1 MRKRA
6 LIVMNNF
13 AGGGAERTISKYI
26 TELARNGYDVLVVT
40 LDDRVDFELPQDF
53 RWRRLPPSR
62 TRPRFVRRW
71 MRSRQLRRV
80 IEEEGGI
87 SAFSIRISTLSEAD
101 IVVSLTG
108 YDGFIY
114 RFANDYQAK
123 AQRIGYPWF
132 IQKIRERNIRSTYG
146 RSRILC
152 ISEGLAE
159 GARRMLRRDDE
170 RIRTI
175 YNPFDF
181 DQVRKLSRVADPD
194 IPAVPYIIHVGRAV
208 RQKRHDLLIQAYK
221 ESGIPHKLVLLGRT
235 TERVKKLVKDA
246 SLEDRVVFVGFKQNP
261 YPLMANAEAL
271 VLSSDWE
278 GLANVLVEA
287 LICGTPVVSTRCRY
301 GPSEILTGPQ
311 ARFLVEPGDTAALA
325 TAIRTVVTDPPDVT
339 GVDLE
344 KFRLEGLVRKLE
356 DFAAMP

>member
-1 MRKRA
+1 
-6 LIVMNNF
+6 MNDF
-13 AGGGAERTISKYI
+13 AGGGAERTISKYV
-26 TELARNGYDVLVVT
+26 TELSRNGYDVLVVT
-40 LDDRVDFELPQDF
+40 LGDRVDFELPENF
-53 RWRRLPPSR
+53 RWHHLPPSR
-62 TRPRFVRRW
+62 ARPRFLRRW
-71 MRSRQLRRV
+71 LRSRQLRE
-80 IEEEGGI
+80 IIAEEGGI

-101 IVVSLTG
+101 IVVSRAG

-123 AQRIGYPWF
+123 AHRIAYPWF
-132 IQKIRERNIRSTYG
+132 IRKLRERSIRSIYKQ
-146 RSRILC
+146 SKILC
-152 ISEGLAE
+152 VSEGLAD

-181 DQVRKLSRVADPD
+181 DGVRELSKMPDPD

-208 RQKRHDLLIQAYK
+208 RQKRHDLLIEAYK
-221 ESGIPHKLVLLGRT
+221 ASGIPHKLVLLGRSSD
-235 TERVKKLVKDA
+235 RVKRLVADA
-246 SLEDRVVFVGFKQNP
+246 LLEDRVVLISFKQNP
-261 YPLMANAEAL
+261 YPLIANAQAL

-278 GLANVLVEA
+278 GLPNVLIEA
-287 LICGTPVVSTRCRY
+287 LICGTPVVSTRCKY

-311 ARFLVEPGDTAALA
+311 ARSLVEPGDAAALA
-325 TAIRTVVTDPPDVT
+325 SAIRTVLADPPDLT
-339 GVDLE
+339 QVDLE